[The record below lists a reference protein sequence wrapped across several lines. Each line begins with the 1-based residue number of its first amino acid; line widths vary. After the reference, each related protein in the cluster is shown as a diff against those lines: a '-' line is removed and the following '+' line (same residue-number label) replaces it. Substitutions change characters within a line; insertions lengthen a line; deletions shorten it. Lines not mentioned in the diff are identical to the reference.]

1 MNDNRR
7 KLYDALS
14 QDYDLGTYEQFA
26 SDIAD
31 ANKRKKLYDATVEE
45 YDYGDFSA
53 FEAQLGFAPA
63 APRAPKAEDINP
75 TTKGG
80 ENGFTFTANELGLEE
95 EPKKKSR
102 VRQKWEAQ
110 KAERNKEDEDG
121 TAEFNLTDED
131 REQMAQ
137 RLQEKMNPLM
147 SKPQNASPNLEYG
160 SKVADINAP
169 TEEEV
174 QAALP
179 AADKKLSEQMQKGMT
194 TTGAFDKAYQTT
206 RKTVLLE
213 DERKR
218 LEDERNKVRER
229 AANRRESITTNAGT
243 YQYGMAPITG
253 NAATEINDLELS
265 KLAATEKQLDQAIRE
280 VDRKLSGEDV
290 GFWQGF
296 ADATIRNPGFYTF
309 GLSDMNDAR
318 ALLNI
323 SENGVNSD
331 TDRALLDATY
341 TNSLLQAD
349 ADRGFMY
356 RAGNQLGH
364 SLPFMIQMAVTGG
377 GSGISNLGSKAAQ
390 KYATQTIK
398 HRIARAT
405 GVLADDLLESAFIVN
420 TAGAGSTQAKI
431 LQNKTGQLKKD
442 AEGNYHFEG
451 KEGWLEAAYKG
462 EVSAI
467 LEMYT
472 EKLGGHL
479 DGKLSITKG
488 LESIGASW
496 LSKALTHASK
506 SDIGK
511 AANAIFSQFGIN
523 GVLPEVME
531 EEANIILNSIFVGDN
546 KLSDLFDLQT
556 QIDIVGGMF
565 LSVGTMRAIPGT
577 IGSAGYMYNQRLL
590 NRADKEAEAAFGEKW
605 PEMRERLNDATNEN
619 VAGVVYSM
627 TDGEN
632 ANVLLDYY
640 KRMMIMRGYN
650 IGTTKKDE
658 VIPSAET
665 AYQEG
670 YEAADEQKSAVKQA
684 YDMGRERALSTFG
697 EEVVQLLDDD
707 PISTLAAMNEVD
719 RAEAID
725 YVNAKTAYE
734 GMIDRI
740 NADIDERIAA
750 SDKEIDSHKNKQ
762 DGAIHPAMMRG
773 VNGTAPKRVYIVNG
787 NVATFEDGTI
797 DKANSSSMIIVRDA
811 ETGEVSAASADDL
824 ESLDAVIDT
833 EAEKKTVAEQIANE
847 YAEKQADIIVT
858 DSEWQ
863 EDLSTDNGEVTAE
876 EVAQTQ
882 PSPIAQAP
890 KTALEQIP
898 RDEKNVPLY
907 EQVDSELAW
916 DGVVE
921 EAGGNEET
929 AMVAVNSMVEDK
941 KKALAAAEKA
951 KAKAGVTIAE
961 KIAAENERVANI
973 EKAKA
978 DLAKWE
984 EIAGVKA
991 KRAAAQ
997 AENVAQPVAETAPVE
1012 SAPVVEEAQPALTE
1026 GENNADSALQNG
1038 DNELNL
1044 QKENESYNESNQNDI
1059 PVGGQ
1064 VSQSVPQGEHGEV
1077 ASLSGGVQE
1086 TAARLRERIEST
1098 QGDSKSGLREVENRV
1113 TREFAQENGLWID
1126 DMFKL
1131 GVPFPSG
1138 DEHINYIDAENQVIY
1153 KVNNRMHTPSILG
1166 LLDRLELHNKYFPN
1180 TQYRLVGFTSVSENG
1195 DVMPVF
1201 AQDFVLNAHM
1211 ATVDEIDSYMGTLGF
1226 TRVGD
1231 GRYSNGEVVVKDL
1244 KPRNVL
1250 VDPNG
1255 DVYVV
1260 DAEFENPAETGGSEI
1275 PNGSTVSQAS
1285 EQVIDHY
1292 TLNSAGNST
1301 QMQKDMEALRKSNRD
1316 EYSKIQPAYELLK
1329 QAKER
1334 GLYPN
1339 ELEELRAIVKGT
1351 SLESKVDGWF
1361 TPVMAEGEPVGQS
1374 GVEIVNP
1381 KPAAG
1386 PKQVNVESL
1395 MGALRQNGEAKLSD
1409 HVEQTNNPSGNKLVT
1424 DERYNELKERMK
1436 KKLKGQMNI
1445 GVDPEILAIG
1455 TEMAVYHIEK
1465 GARKFADF
1473 AKGMIADLGD
1483 AIRPY
1488 LKAFYNGARELP
1500 EIEEAGFTKDMTPYE
1515 EVKTFDVANFDKQ
1528 AVDAMATAETVT
1540 REAEVAKDVEAVKAP
1555 KKRESAEGK
1564 KLRKATQEDLEGNP
1578 VVYYNGEK
1586 HRILMLVHRGEQT
1599 SGARFTKPEITRVYL
1614 ENMQDVKVDDLYVE
1628 DTRENV
1634 GESGDNSV
1642 PSQQTPVNNLNDNND
1657 GREEITAAD
1666 NSGAQPGREELP
1678 DTEQVGAGVPVQ
1690 NTARN
1695 SKRKRRNAGVG
1706 SSELGNGPQYDVN
1719 RNYTNEEIE
1728 EIVSSVTDIVDGKV
1742 VITGEVTD
1750 DIKAIVRGYESGGIA
1765 KKGRGIL
1772 DEYYTD
1778 GKIVDAVNLLIAPY
1792 FNSSTPI
1799 RVLEPSVGIGNFIQ
1813 AVNNIPTSEV
1823 VAFEINET
1831 TARIAKFLYQDVD
1844 VNLRSFETEFID
1856 ESGNKKPL
1864 PQKYSLVI
1872 GNPPYGS
1879 HRGLYKGLGEES
1891 KIARYEDYFVK
1902 RSLDVLDEGGVL
1914 AMVLPSSWMDRHT
1927 KFGGYTIERAY
1938 RLPSGAFEA
1947 TQVGTDI
1954 VILKK
1959 DSSVPVSEHVPYFEQ
1974 FPERVLGEVKQRK
1987 GRYGR
1992 LEEYV
1997 EGDIDAAIEAIKKEN
2012 AEQVADLL
2020 NIEKNNDALNDIE
2033 SAVDETGSP
2042 EKAVAIVKD
2051 AQESEKADN
2060 KTATKPS
2067 GKQGKYKVELSRGAE
2082 TVQTSAQFTHEFSEG
2097 EVEAFADT
2105 DYEGAL
2111 SNPSKH
2117 RRYAN
2122 YIGGQAIHD
2131 FYYAEG
2137 DIYSKLAQLEQEKDY
2152 IVENY
2157 GAEQYEK
2164 QKTLLE
2170 SVLPKQKSLE
2180 EITISPNTTFVKNL
2194 NILTE
2199 GGRVSLK
2206 DVFVDFLRK
2215 LPRQAFGNSSPWEV
2229 VGYIN
2234 NEQVHGTNK
2243 QRNQLIRERRKR
2255 VANDL
2260 FNKFLSEELS
2270 DNAKKQVVAAFN
2282 REYNSTYRPDY
2293 SKVPMFSTI
2302 NRDFKGKPL
2311 RLTSVQLAGIG
2322 RMTVKGVGVL
2332 AHEVGFGKTLSGIL
2346 AMHEAMTRG
2355 FAEKPLIVVPNDNI
2369 LKQWVETIGEVLP
2382 NATVNTL
2389 GNLGAGYDLTG
2400 FKVNAGEFTI
2410 ITYEGLKAM
2419 SFSDYTYNHL
2429 ADKFSYITED
2439 LNKHQSE
2446 RDIQKEIEKKKELKG
2461 KMKRG
2466 TKPTYLF
2473 EDFGFDWLTVDE
2485 VHNANHIV
2493 SKVRLDKSVASDFR
2507 SQSQR
2512 TSDLGLK
2519 TWLAAQYI
2527 QEENN
2532 GRNVLLLSATP
2543 FTNKPLEYYSILSL
2557 VGNDMLERKGFF
2569 NVDQFFATFMEA
2581 DNELEIGANGR
2592 PTQKTNVRRF
2602 RNNGLFQQL
2611 LSEFIDIKGE
2621 EDNPELVRPERLN
2634 KEYKIA
2640 QNELTAEAM
2649 AAAQEL
2655 LSDNDTVLQ
2664 GIGHARAAA
2673 FSPYATSL
2681 LGMQPKNHKEFV
2693 KNSPKIDATIRMIE
2707 QNIKDRPDAGQIIYS
2722 EVGVEYFPL
2731 IRDYLVKESGLKPS
2745 EVRIITGATSNNERV
2760 NIQTAFNNGD
2770 VKVVIG
2776 SPAIKEGLNLQGN
2789 TTDMYILSLPWNFT
2803 QLRQIE
2809 GRGWRQGN
2817 RWENIRINYMLTND
2831 SVDVFML
2838 QRLQLKQGLYN
2849 EAMKSGAESLDVS
2862 DIDTAEL
2869 KTALITD
2876 PAVRAEIVT
2885 VQERAKLQQEKTQIE
2900 ADLSFVMRK
2909 YEAYNKLVEKL
2920 NSQKNTIKMY
2930 REWAKKGDEYW
2941 AQRIPREEAQL
2952 ANIEN
2957 EIEEEKQNLLKKG
2970 VNVDDIVRQTEQAQ
2984 NAIAAI
2990 QEKIDNLK
2998 EFQEE
3003 LTQKFREE
3011 SEAKAKEQ
3019 GDLVSTYIKERKA
3032 ENKGG
3037 FYRIR
3042 PEKTETKAAEEESED
3057 GVLYRGD
3064 EDVPRLNKYKV
3075 EKIFGG
3081 IWIEDKE
3088 EFAKFVSAVNNY
3100 AFEENGQGVAY
3111 TDSNF
3116 YAYYLNIDGQV
3127 IPYASVKLTAEQ
3139 SQEVV
3144 NQVNQEI
3151 ENVREGER
3159 AQFYF
3164 DRAYVRARNAKGK
3177 NNADN
3182 GNNNGAPSSRSNGG
3196 LVRGILRKGAYY
3208 DNPGLYVKAQ
3218 RADRFGFLTP
3228 SQIERAGN
3236 GEVANSARQRG
3247 RMADKARQVAEKLNL
3262 DNVEVLEST
3271 EGLTGKKATSKGWFD
3286 PKTGKITVVVPN
3298 HGSTTDVTETV
3309 LHEAVAHYGLRK
3321 LFGKNFNNFLDNV
3334 FNNVTPEIRAEITE
3348 LAKAHGWDFHTATE
3362 EYLASLAENTN
3373 FERVNPSVWS
3383 NIKSF
3388 FMKMLAKVG
3397 ITLDEPL
3404 GDNELRYILW
3414 RSHQNL
3420 VNPGW
3425 FNVFG
3430 LAEDIAKQY
3439 ELGVGNYASE
3449 KVETESG
3456 EVAAE
3461 DDSALLHREGGA
3473 PGSARKEYERK
3484 VRRPNKSGSVG
3495 ATENAARRAQEA
3507 YQDSMLA
3514 LKILQDAVAKET
3526 GNEVKD
3532 NENAYIAENR
3542 MSSSNKAMVEIYE
3555 RDFFMPLMDEI
3566 NALIKKGVEYDD
3578 IIRYL
3583 HAKHGLE
3590 RNEYMRRKQAEE
3602 AARRELGEEPAMPN
3616 EGDADYEAKV
3626 NAKADWRANLAE
3638 LTESYVKKF
3647 AKRDYSGLTALTETA
3662 NAKAAEAAAQQ
3673 MVDEFENDHDTTPLW
3688 EAVNKATKETLRREF
3703 VGGLIDRA
3711 TYDTVSTMF
3720 DFYIPLRGWDENVA
3734 ANEYEYFA
3742 NNNTPVFT
3750 PAIKTIH
3757 GRKSLSDDPIA
3768 TIGYMA
3774 GSAIARAN
3782 RNLMKQKFLNFV
3794 MNNPTSLATVSEQWY
3809 TMDYGTNEWVPNNP
3823 AIPEDATPEQVVEI
3837 VEAHEANMRALEK
3850 AGKATRE
3857 RSGLKIGL
3865 HATKQEQ
3872 QQHVVRVMR
3881 NGKEYAV
3888 YINGNPRAAQALN
3901 GMTNPD
3907 VSKSKAREAAQTVKN
3922 FMARAF
3928 TSRNPAFIIS
3938 NSVRDVIWAGTA
3950 VAAKEDVKY
3959 TKQYT
3964 KNVTGVLAKF
3974 KLPRLLRKFRNGT
3987 LDMNNEIERYFDEFL
4002 RNGGETGF
4010 TQVLTVEDYKKNIAR
4025 FTKEAKNGTKIPK
4038 KAWRGLWNGIEFLN
4052 RSAEDITR
4060 FTVYMTSRQMG
4071 RSIAR
4076 SVYDAKE
4083 ITVNFNKKGSGE
4095 MGARYLNFAYIFFN
4109 ATTQSLANFGKLM
4122 ARHPGKMAAALG
4134 TFGMM
4139 GFLMPVINAALMAL
4153 GDDGDEENYW
4163 NLPEWV
4169 RRNNI
4174 VLFVPWAEKG
4184 FITIPLPHEIRP
4196 FYGMGENA
4204 MSALQG
4210 KQTTEDAI
4218 KKSLVG
4224 FTGMLPIDF
4233 TANDGDV
4240 VVNVMPTIL
4249 QPLAQVR
4256 ANITH
4261 FGTPIYKD
4269 NDFNKRYPSWTKAY
4283 KGTNSHLV
4291 AATKWLNELG
4301 GGNDVDSGG
4310 LLDWNPAVIEHLFE
4324 SYLGGMGKTFNKMAT
4339 TVSMIWDEEARISRN
4354 IPVANSFYQESDERT
4369 AGSQL
4374 NREYFDA
4381 LEEKE
4386 DFQHRLNGYRK
4397 QIMKGNTEYEK
4408 LFDDLIDSDEFM
4420 RYEITKK
4427 YSNAIR
4433 KLNNELKNNNPTK
4446 EKTQEIEGVIQ
4457 ELKKEMLDELE
4468 KLQAEE

>member
-1 MNDNRR
+1 MPIYKNN
-7 KLYDALS
+7 
-14 QDYDLGTYEQFA
+14 GVTYNIPDDKA
-26 SDIAD
+26 A
-31 ANKRKKLYDATVEE
+31 
-45 YDYGDFSA
+45 G
-53 FEAQLGFAPA
+53 FEAKYPGAMVALENEGVKYELPVSKKKGFMEKFPGATYSVA
-63 APRAPKAEDINP
+63 APPAPKAEEINQ
-75 TTKGG
+75 TGDKSGY
-80 ENGFTFTANELGLEE
+80 TFTAEELGMPDNTYRSVSTSVAKLPEIKPLEVSRASMGAE
-95 EPKKKSR
+95 EDANVQPLTTFGEGVKQGAESMYEGGRYAAGEIGRIYGDSQR
-102 VRQKWEAQ
+102 VYAD
-110 KAERNKEDEDG
+110 A
-121 TAEFNLTDED
+121 
-131 REQMAQ
+131 
-137 RLQEKMNPLM
+137 
-147 SKPQNASPNLEYG
+147 LEYLDKRG
-160 SKVADINAP
+160 DNFDASSFDK
-169 TEEEV
+169 V
-174 QAALP
+174 QA
-179 AADKKLSEQMQKGMT
+179 M
-194 TTGAFDKAYQTT
+194 
-206 RKTVLLE
+206 
-213 DERKR
+213 
-218 LEDERNKVRER
+218 EDERNERFQLAMEDYRKEMAKRRKERENLGFFATIAHKWNDPERPDSRDYIGSHYDDMRAGKAIVAVDEALKEANGDIEKAREILENKAKAERWGDRVTREAGEALSQMKPVEGAAWWGQMVPQVTGQAAAIGANFIPVVGQPLSRALAVASTTALTASSAGSAMQEAR
-229 AANRRESITTNAGT
+229 AAGATDGEIMSAGALQAGIEYFSEKIPLERLLGKTGSAAFRKGFKGETGNIVGEEVERLLEEGNKRLGGKLLSGQTAKEFVKNVGIEAASEFIAEGAGT
-243 YQYGMAPITG
+243 FVPMIYEDKENYPTLGEALE
-253 NAATEINDLELS
+253 NAIEGA
-265 KLAATEKQLDQAIRE
+265 KAGA
-280 VDRKLSGEDV
+280 VMG
-290 GFWQGF
+290 GF
-296 ADATIRNPGFYTF
+296 
-309 GLSDMNDAR
+309 L
-318 ALLNI
+318 
-323 SENGVNSD
+323 
-331 TDRALLDATY
+331 
-341 TNSLLQAD
+341 
-349 ADRGFMY
+349 
-356 RAGNQLGH
+356 
-364 SLPFMIQMAVTGG
+364 GG
-377 GSGISNLGSKAAQ
+377 G
-390 KYATQTIK
+390 TQVLTN
-398 HRIARAT
+398 RANNARRKKQGNVMLAET
-405 GVLADDLLESAFIVN
+405 KDGVVEVLQTDNGNVEVLNAD
-420 TAGAGSTQAKI
+420 
-431 LQNKTGQLKKD
+431 
-442 AEGNYHFEG
+442 
-451 KEGWLEAAYKG
+451 G
-462 EVSAI
+462 EVSWIPASE
-467 LEMYT
+467 LVKRYT
-472 EKLGGHL
+472 YTYNEWENNEV
-479 DGKLSITKG
+479 DTR
-488 LESIGASW
+488 
-496 LSKALTHASK
+496 
-506 SDIGK
+506 
-511 AANAIFSQFGIN
+511 IN
-523 GVLPEVME
+523 H
-531 EEANIILNSIFVGDN
+531 
-546 KLSDLFDLQT
+546 
-556 QIDIVGGMF
+556 
-565 LSVGTMRAIPGT
+565 
-577 IGSAGYMYNQRLL
+577 
-590 NRADKEAEAAFGEKW
+590 
-605 PEMRERLNDATNEN
+605 
-619 VAGVVYSM
+619 
-627 TDGEN
+627 
-632 ANVLLDYY
+632 
-640 KRMMIMRGYN
+640 
-650 IGTTKKDE
+650 
-658 VIPSAET
+658 

-670 YEAADEQKSAVKQA
+670 YEAADEQKGAVKQT
-684 YDMGRERALSTFG
+684 YDMERERVLNTFV
-697 EEVVQLLDDD
+697 EAVVQRLDDD
-707 PISTLAAMNEVD
+707 PVGALMELNEVD
-719 RAEAID
+719 RQEAID

-740 NADIDERIAA
+740 SDDIDERIKA
-750 SDKEIDSHKNKQ
+750 SDKEIESHANRQ

-773 VNGTAPKRVYIVNG
+773 VNGAAPKRVYIVNG

-824 ESLDAVIDT
+824 ESLEAVIDT

-847 YAEKQADIIVT
+847 YAGQQVAIIETESGNV
-858 DSEWQ
+858 EG
-863 EDLSTDNGEVTAE
+863 ENGVQPVVAPGDEQTQP
-876 EVAQTQ
+876 VAQT
-882 PSPIAQAP
+882 
-890 KTALEQIP
+890 ALE
-898 RDEKNVPLY
+898 RVPKAENGEPVY
-907 EQVDSELAW
+907 EQADAETAWDAIMEQTNDEELATQ
-916 DGVVE
+916 VVE
-921 EAGGNEET
+921 GMIADKEAALKKLE
-929 AMVAVNSMVEDK
+929 NSKVR
-941 KKALAAAEKA
+941 
-951 KAKAGVTIAE
+951 AGVTVAE
-961 KIAAENERVANI
+961 KIAAAQQRKAAI

-978 DLAKWE
+978 DLAKWQ

-991 KRAAAQ
+991 KR
-997 AENVAQPVAETAPVE
+997 ETAAVE
-1012 SAPVVEEAQPALTE
+1012 SAPVVEETQAPVVESAAVEDNTPQSQSDSSPTLVEQPTPQATNEMQEADLTE
-1026 GENNADSALQNG
+1026 DVKAEDVNKTTLSQTSDQVAEG
-1038 DNELNL
+1038 NELVD
-1044 QKENESYNESNQNDI
+1044 NQGN
-1059 PVGGQ
+1059 PVDADGKLI
-1064 VSQSVPQGEHGEV
+1064 VEEV
-1077 ASLSGGVQE
+1077 AS
-1086 TAARLRERIEST
+1086 I
-1098 QGDSKSGLREVENRV
+1098 
-1113 TREFAQENGLWID
+1113 
-1126 DMFKL
+1126 
-1131 GVPFPSG
+1131 
-1138 DEHINYIDAENQVIY
+1138 
-1153 KVNNRMHTPSILG
+1153 
-1166 LLDRLELHNKYFPN
+1166 
-1180 TQYRLVGFTSVSENG
+1180 
-1195 DVMPVF
+1195 
-1201 AQDFVLNAHM
+1201 
-1211 ATVDEIDSYMGTLGF
+1211 DEITNED
-1226 TRVGD
+1226 
-1231 GRYSNGEVVVKDL
+1231 
-1244 KPRNVL
+1244 
-1250 VDPNG
+1250 
-1255 DVYVV
+1255 
-1260 DAEFENPAETGGSEI
+1260 FENPTRNVQLPTIPENVANAIGTEGRPVVIKKNVFTKNSETHVELEPEDSRNILISALYNPNLVGSTQPIKRPDYKVAIRTGEKNAVVVLDVYREKDYVEIVGWRLVNEKGLAKMQRQAEREGGQFLILSPNDGSAAALSALPFGSSSEGEGTTQSADKQENSVKSEETAQKRRKPSKKSGGSE
-1275 PNGSTVSQAS
+1275 
-1285 EQVIDHY
+1285 
-1292 TLNSAGNST
+1292 
-1301 QMQKDMEALRKSNRD
+1301 
-1316 EYSKIQPAYELLK
+1316 
-1329 QAKER
+1329 
-1334 GLYPN
+1334 
-1339 ELEELRAIVKGT
+1339 
-1351 SLESKVDGWF
+1351 
-1361 TPVMAEGEPVGQS
+1361 
-1374 GVEIVNP
+1374 
-1381 KPAAG
+1381 
-1386 PKQVNVESL
+1386 PKQVDVEGL
-1395 MGALRQNGEAKLSD
+1395 MGALKQKGEAKLSD
-1409 HVEQTNNPSGNKLVT
+1409 HVVNPSGNKLVT
-1424 DERYNELKERMK
+1424 DERYSELKERMK

-1528 AVDAMATAETVT
+1528 VVDAMATAETVT

-1555 KKRESAEGK
+1555 KKRESGEGK

-1642 PSQQTPVNNLNDNND
+1642 PSQQTPVNNLNENND
-1657 GREEITAAD
+1657 GREENTATD

-1690 NTARN
+1690 DTARN
-1695 SKRKRRNAGVG
+1695 SKSKRRNAGVG
-1706 SSELGNGPQYDVN
+1706 SSEPGNGPQYDVN

-1728 EIVSSVTDIVDGKV
+1728 TIVSSVTDIVDGKV

-1792 FNSSTPI
+1792 FSNSTPI

-1831 TARIAKFLYQDVD
+1831 TARIAKILYPDVD

-1856 ESGNKKPL
+1856 DSGNKKPM
-1864 PQKYSLVI
+1864 PQKYNLVI

-1879 HRGLYKGLGEES
+1879 HRGLYKGLGEEN

-1959 DSSVPVSEHVPYFEQ
+1959 DSSVPVTEHVPYFEQ

-2012 AEQVADLL
+2012 AEKVADLL
-2020 NIEKNNDALNDIE
+2020 DIEKNNDALNDIE

-2051 AQESEKADN
+2051 AQESEKAD
-2060 KTATKPS
+2060 KKPATKPS
-2067 GKQGKYKVELSRGAE
+2067 GKQGKYKVELNRGAE
-2082 TVQTSAQFTHEFSEG
+2082 TVPTSAQFTHEFSEG

-2111 SNPSKH
+2111 SNPAKH

-2157 GAEQYEK
+2157 GVEQYEK

-2206 DVFVDFLRK
+2206 DMFVDFLRK
-2215 LPRQAFGNSSPWEV
+2215 LPHQAFGNSSPWEV

-2234 NEQVHGTNK
+2234 NEQVHGTDK

-2355 FAEKPLIVVPNDNI
+2355 FAKKPLIVVPNDNI
-2369 LKQWVETIGEVLP
+2369 LKQWVETIGEALP
-2382 NATVNTL
+2382 NATINVL
-2389 GNLGAGYDLTG
+2389 GNLGTGYDLTD
-2400 FKVNAGEFTI
+2400 FKINDGEFTI

-2419 SFSDYTYNHL
+2419 SFSDGTYNHL
-2429 ADKFSYITED
+2429 ASKFSYITED

-2446 RDIQKEIEKKKELKG
+2446 RDIQKEIEKKNELKG

-2466 TKPTYLF
+2466 TKPSYMF

-2681 LGMQPKNHKEFV
+2681 LGRQPKNHVEFV
-2693 KNSPKIDATIRMIE
+2693 RNSPKIDATIKMIE

-2731 IRDYLVKESGLKPS
+2731 IRDYLVKESGLKPG

-2760 NIQTAFNNGD
+2760 NIQTAFNNGE

-2920 NSQKNTIKMY
+2920 ENAKRTIKMY
-2930 REWAKKGDEYW
+2930 REWAQRGDEYW
-2941 AQRIPREEAQL
+2941 AQRAEREEAQL
-2952 ANIEN
+2952 PSLEN

-3037 FYRIR
+3037 FYKIR
-3042 PEKTETKAAEEESED
+3042 PQETETKATEEETEE
-3057 GVLYRGD
+3057 GNVVLYRSSE
-3064 EDVPRLNKYKV
+3064 EDDVLYRLTG
-3075 EKIFGG
+3075 EKGAAALDDMEG
-3081 IWIEDKE
+3081 VTTRMDDLVLAKAMEARGYEPWVIEVATKWRRI
-3088 EFAKFVSAVNNY
+3088 K
-3100 AFEENGQGVAY
+3100 NGQWRYDLGKKKR
-3111 TDSNF
+3111 TDNDRELYNSDLTTEEKRAIQKYIESLPEETNSNKPLF
-3116 YAYYLNIDGQV
+3116 FIKNGYIYIFNTSRIQYEDNRDDKRDG
-3127 IPYASVKLTAEQ
+3127 
-3139 SQEVV
+3139 
-3144 NQVNQEI
+3144 
-3151 ENVREGER
+3151 
-3159 AQFYF
+3159 FH
-3164 DRAYVRARNAKGK
+3164 
-3177 NNADN
+3177 
-3182 GNNNGAPSSRSNGG
+3182 
-3196 LVRGILRKGAYY
+3196 ILRKIDLNTISNEQKNYLRQIGAADIRTYGQNTDEFKTWRGEYQSSGSTSAGTSTAMEIDGVDGGQTGDSRTDRNGDNGRGDSDTLGEEVEFDREGAGPLTDREVVMESDPYSKVLGKPRYY
-3208 DNPGLYVKAQ
+3208 GKRQ
-3218 RADRFGFLTP
+3218 REF
-3228 SQIERAGN
+3228 
-3236 GEVANSARQRG
+3236 VARQRR
-3247 RMADKARQVAEKLNL
+3247 RMAEKARQVAEKLNL
-3262 DNVEVLEST
+3262 NNVEVLEST

-3286 PKTGKITVVVPN
+3286 PRTGKITVVVPN
-3298 HGSTTDVTETV
+3298 HGSTGDIVETV

-3321 LFGKNFNNFLDNV
+3321 LFGENFKNFLDNV
-3334 FNNVTPEIRAEITE
+3334 YRNATPEIRAEITE
-3348 LAKAHGWDFHTATE
+3348 LAKKHGWDFHTATE

-3373 FERVNPSVWS
+3373 FERVNPSLWS

-3388 FMKMLAKVG
+3388 FMKMLAKAG
-3397 ITLDEPL
+3397 ITLNEPL
-3404 GDNELRYILW
+3404 SDNELRYILW

-3430 LAEDIAKQY
+3430 QAEDIAKQY
-3439 ELGVGNYASE
+3439 ELGVGNYASGE
-3449 KVETESG
+3449 VKTESG

-3461 DDSALLHREGGA
+3461 NEIRFREGGA

-3495 ATENAARRAQEA
+3495 ATENVARRAQEA

-3566 NALIKKGVEYDD
+3566 NALIKEGVEYDD

-3590 RNEYMRRKQAEE
+3590 RNEYMRHKQAEE

-3626 NAKADWRANLAE
+3626 NAKAAWRANLAE

-3647 AKRDYSGLTALTETA
+3647 AKREYSGLTALTETA
-3662 NAKAAEAAAQQ
+3662 NAKDAEAAAQQ

-3734 ANEYEYFA
+3734 ANEYEYFT

-3750 PAIKTIH
+3750 PAIKTMH

-3809 TMDYGTNEWVPNNP
+3809 TMDYATNEWVPNNP

-3850 AGKATRE
+3850 AGLATRE

-3907 VSKSKAREAAQTVKN
+3907 VSKSKARKAAQKVKN

-3950 VAAKEDVKY
+3950 VAAKEDAEY

-3974 KLPRLLRKFRNGT
+3974 KLPILLRKFLNGT
-3987 LDMNNEIERYFDEFL
+3987 LDMNNEMERYFDEFL

-4025 FTKEAKNGTKIPK
+4025 FTKEAKNGVRISK

-4071 RSIAR
+4071 RSIER

-4095 MGARYLNFAYIFFN
+4095 MGAKYLNFFYIFFD
-4109 ATTQSLANFGKLM
+4109 ATIQSLANFGKLM
-4122 ARHPGKMAAALG
+4122 ASHPGKMAAALG

-4139 GFLMPVINAALMAL
+4139 GFLMPVINAALMAW
-4153 GDDGDEENYW
+4153 GDDDDMENYW

-4174 VLFVPWAEKG
+4174 VLFVPWTEKG
-4184 FITIPLPHEIRP
+4184 FITIPLPHELRP

-4204 MSALQG
+4204 MSALLG

-4233 TANDGDV
+4233 TANGATEAKTPIDLLIRTG
-4240 VVNVMPTIL
+4240 VNLTPTSL
-4249 QPLAQVR
+4249 QPVAQVF
-4256 ANITH
+4256 ANVTH

-4283 KGTNSHLV
+4283 KGTNSTLV

-4301 GGNDVDSGG
+4301 GGNNVDSGG

-4339 TVSMIWDEEARISRN
+4339 TVSMIWDEEARIARN
-4354 IPVANSFYQESDERT
+4354 IPVASSFYQESDERT

-4374 NREYFDA
+4374 NREYFGA
-4381 LEEKE
+4381 LEEMGG
-4386 DFQHRLNGYRK
+4386 FQHRLSGYQK
-4397 QIMKGNTEYEK
+4397 EITKGNAEYEK
-4408 LFDDLIDSDEFM
+4408 LFEDLVNSDELM
-4420 RYEITKK
+4420 RYGIIKD
-4427 YSNAIR
+4427 YSNAISE
-4433 KLNNELKNNNPTK
+4433 LNQVLKNNGPTE
-4446 EKTQEIEGVIQ
+4446 EKAQEIEGVIQ
-4457 ELKKEMLDELE
+4457 KLKNEMLDELE